1 MLKGTRIMTELSEK
15 KRRLIEYLRSLGS
28 VAVAFSGGVDS
39 SFLLYAAKE
48 ALGDRVL
55 AVTARSATY
64 PVRELH
70 DAEAFAE
77 KYGIR
82 QKVIVSEELD
92 IREFSGNPPNRC
104 YLCKHELMTKIFA
117 IARAEGFAYVAE
129 GSNMDDLGDYRPGL
143 AAAKELGAVSPL
155 REAQLTKAEIRAL
168 SREAGLATWDKPSFA
183 CLASRIPYGST
194 ITREKLG
201 MIEKAE
207 QFLLNLGFKQ
217 VRVRHH
223 GDVARV
229 ELASEELPRVFAE
242 GLAPRI
248 DKALRGFGFPYV
260 ALDLAGYRT
269 GSMNDVLPESE
280 KTKS

>member
-1 MLKGTRIMTELSEK
+1 MTELHEK
-15 KRRLIEYLRSLGS
+15 KQLLNEYLRSLGS

-39 SFLLYAAKE
+39 SFLLKAAAD
-48 ALGDRVL
+48 ALGENVL

-64 PVRELH
+64 PERELH
-70 DAEAFAE
+70 EAEAFAE

-104 YLCKHELMTKIFA
+104 YLCKHELMSKIFA
-117 IARAEGFAYVAE
+117 IARQEGLAYVAE

-155 REAQLTKAEIRAL
+155 REAKLTKEEIRAL
-168 SREAGLATWDKPSFA
+168 SREEGLATWDKPSFA
-183 CLASRIPYGST
+183 CLASRIPYGRT

-201 MIEKAE
+201 AIEKAE
-207 QFLLNLGFKQ
+207 QFLLDLGFKQ

-229 ELASEELPRVFAE
+229 EIAPEEMPRVFAE
-242 GLAPRI
+242 GLAGRI
-248 DKALRGFGFPYV
+248 HTALRGLGFPYV

-269 GSMNDVLPESE
+269 GSMNDVLPEEE
-280 KTKS
+280 KKKP